1 MTPEQ
6 WLLDE
11 AVQWVRRAEGD
22 LRAAAMLTADLPGE
36 ALFHCQQAAEKFIK
50 AFLTWRQVPFRKT
63 HELRELGRACAEL
76 DPALGS
82 ALEPSYAL
90 SEYAWKFRYPGAPYE
105 ADPAEAARG
114 QALAEAVKEE
124 ILRRLPPGGRK
135 TS

>member
-11 AVQWVRRAEGD
+11 AVQWVRRAEAD
-22 LRAAAMLTADLPGE
+22 LRATAMLTADLPGE
-36 ALFHCQQAAEKFIK
+36 ALFH
-50 AFLTWRQVPFRKT
+50 TWRQVPFRKT

-76 DPALGS
+76 DPTLGS

-105 ADPAEAARG
+105 ADPVETARG
-114 QALAEAVKEE
+114 QALAEGVKEE
-124 ILRRLPPGGRK
+124 ILRRLPPGGRPN
-135 TS
+135 SSASASSSMSD